1 MDESVTKRA
10 LRIKINL
17 LSQLNQLVLK
27 SEIESLE
34 AGVNEAIE
42 LYLRLKEPEEFEQS
56 IEEASMDESNLRRM
70 LDTENSYVMCDIEVP
85 RNW

>member
-1 MDESVTKRA
+1 MVESVTKRA

-42 LYLRLKEPEEFEQS
+42 LYLRLKEPEGFEQS
-56 IEEASMDESNLRRM
+56 FEEASMDESNLRRM
-70 LDTENSYVMCDIEVP
+70 LDTENSYVLCDIEVP